1 MLRLAAGGAR
11 RGGEEGEEERRVGM
25 HDEIAPA
32 QDFVGRCAFVT
43 GAGSGI
49 GEGIARR
56 LAAAGARI
64 ACVDLDGE
72 SATRVAT
79 EIDAAGGAAIA
90 VRCDVADEAAVGRAM
105 DEATAAF
112 GGLDVLVNNAGVVKI
127 QSFEEMSLE
136 DWDRTFGVNLRAL
149 FLTCQ
154 AALPH
159 LRASPA
165 AAIVNIASMA
175 ALRYTV
181 PHVDYA
187 ATKGGVVA
195 FTRDLA
201 FELGAQGIRVNAVAP
216 GPVATGMMASIS
228 DEGLDRAGLRFLLG
242 RMGRPADVAEA
253 VAFLASPRASYITG
267 ATLPVTGG
275 AELATRPLRPE
286 DE

>member
-1 MLRLAAGGAR
+1 
-11 RGGEEGEEERRVGM
+11 V
-25 HDEIAPA
+25 EIENGVAPA
-32 QDFVGRCAFVT
+32 QDFAGRSAFVT

-49 GEGIARR
+49 GEGIALR
-56 LAAAGARI
+56 LAAAGAQV
-64 ACVDLDGE
+64 ACVDLDDE

-79 EIDAAGGAAIA
+79 AIGSAGGTA
-90 VRCDVADEAAVGRAM
+90 VPIRCDVSDEAAVGRAVGEGT
-105 DEATAAF
+105 EAL
-112 GGLDVLVNNAGVVKI
+112 GGLDVLVNNAGIVKI
-127 QSFEEMSLE
+127 QTFEEMSLE
-136 DWDRTFGVNLRAL
+136 DWDRTFGVNLRSL

-187 ATKGGVVA
+187 ATKGGVVS

-201 FELGAQGIRVNAVAP
+201 FELAAHGIRVNAVAP

-228 DEGLDRAGLRFLLG
+228 DERLDEAGLRFLLG
-242 RMGRPADVAEA
+242 RMGRPSDVAEA
-253 VAFLASPRASYITG
+253 VAFLASPRAAYITG

-275 AELATRPLRPE
+275 AELATRPLRPD

>member
-1 MLRLAAGGAR
+1 M
-11 RGGEEGEEERRVGM
+11 
-25 HDEIAPA
+25 EIENGVAPA
-32 QDFVGRCAFVT
+32 QDFVGRSAFVT

-49 GEGIARR
+49 GEGIALR
-56 LAAAGARI
+56 LAVAGAQV
-64 ACVDLDGE
+64 ACVDLDE
-72 SATRVAT
+72 AAATRVAT
-79 EIDAAGGAAIA
+79 AIVSEGGAAIP
-90 VRCDVADEAAVGRAM
+90 VRCDVSDEAAVDRAVE
-105 DEATAAF
+105 EATRAL
-112 GGLDVLVNNAGVVKI
+112 GGLDVLVNNAGIVKI
-127 QSFEEMSLE
+127 QTFEEMSLE
-136 DWDRTFGVNLRAL
+136 DWDRTFGVNLRSL

-154 AALPH
+154 AALPQ

-187 ATKGGVVA
+187 ATKGGVVS

-201 FELGAQGIRVNAVAP
+201 FELAAHGIRVNAVAP

-228 DEGLDRAGLRFLLG
+228 DERLDEAGLRFLLG
-242 RMGRPADVAEA
+242 RMGRPSDVAEA
-253 VAFLASPRASYITG
+253 VAFLASPRAAYITG

-275 AELATRPLRPE
+275 AELATRPLRPD